1 MLLHE
6 SDLTL
11 EIAGLF
17 VAGDPAIA
25 DGGAGFGITEVGLDV
40 ISSLSALGFDGGD
53 DSGVGVS
60 SEGVG
65 VEAKYLG
72 RFP

>member
-11 EIAGLF
+11 KVAGLF

-25 DGGAGFGITEVGLDV
+25 DGGAGFGVTEVGLDV

-53 DSGVGVS
+53 DAGVGVS
-60 SEGVG
+60 AQGVR

-72 RFP
+72 GFS

>member
-6 SDLTL
+6 SDLPL

-25 DGGAGFGITEVGLDV
+25 DGGAGFGVTEVGLDV
-40 ISSLSALGFDGGD
+40 ISALSALGFYVGD
-53 DSGVGVS
+53 DAGVGVS
-60 SEGVG
+60 AQGVR

>member
-1 MLLHE
+1 MLHE
-6 SDLTL
+6 SDLPL

-25 DGGAGFGITEVGLDV
+25 DGGAGFGVTEVGLDV
-40 ISSLSALGFDGGD
+40 ISALSALGFYVGD
-53 DSGVGVS
+53 DAGVGVS
-60 SEGVG
+60 AQGVR

>member
-6 SDLTL
+6 SDLAL
-11 EIAGLF
+11 EVAGLF

-25 DGGAGFGITEVGLDV
+25 DGGAGFGVTEVGLDV

-60 SEGVG
+60 AQGVR

-72 RFP
+72 RFS

>member
-1 MLLHE
+1 MHEGDLALEVSGLL
-6 SDLTL
+6 
-11 EIAGLF
+11 
-17 VAGDPAIA
+17 VAGDSAIA

-53 DSGVGVS
+53 DSRVGVS

-65 VEAKYLG
+65 MEAKYLG